1 MKKKR
6 NRTLAILVVLLG
18 SACFWLVV
26 NNKKGTIKETLRDF
40 AVQDTAAITK
50 IFLADK
56 NNKSVTLER
65 TAPGVWM
72 VNGKYKARMDAVQT
86 LLYTIKKVD
95 VKEPVGKQAQDNVI
109 KRLSGLSVKCEI
121 YAGDD
126 LIKAYYVGAETQD
139 QTGTFMILID
149 PETMKPSAKPFIT
162 YIPGFEGYLTTR
174 YFVDE
179 RAWRELTVFKY
190 DPANIQS
197 VKVEVPFNP
206 EFGYEV
212 VVKGDNVFEVKSIR
226 SQEKL
231 PDVDPLSVKQYLS
244 YFQNLNFESFENEL
258 SEKQADSVKQA
269 KPINVI
275 TVTDKAG
282 KTTSVKFFARSPK
295 TKGEKDVTGKEIL
308 FDLERMNALINN
320 GKDLV
325 ILQYYVF
332 GKVMPPVTYFQ
343 KKQQQH

>member
-282 KTTSVKFFARSPK
+282 KTTSVKFFARNPK
-295 TKGEKDVTGKEIL
+295 TKGEKDVNGKEIL

-320 GKDLV
+320 GKELV

-332 GKVMPPVTYFQ
+332 GKVMPPATYFQ
-343 KKQQQH
+343 KKQQH